1 MNAGEVCS
9 GRTGSNGNVA
19 GDDSTVCAADDVAG
33 VAMDGTRVDCTVG
46 CNSSGASGT
55 GDDGIPALAD
65 DGVGVGTCIA
75 GDESDTDA
83 TDGTT
88 TDGEFPLASCH
99 KRASTMGRLGRS
111 FHFLASHISESGMI
125 AWVQ

>member
-1 MNAGEVCS
+1 MPYWHNSSREFGKLIIDINIL
-9 GRTGSNGNVA
+9 TGCRCHERWR

-88 TDGEFPLASCH
+88 TDDGGFKDVWDNGS
-99 KRASTMGRLGRS
+99 STTDADRRIG
-111 FHFLASHISESGMI
+111 AD
-125 AWVQ
+125 V